1 MIFSIN
7 GDNRWLATLH
17 GLIFVLFLDQTYCPR
32 RVSSQTAKT
41 RGGTLQVPAYIGR
54 RISP

>member
-7 GDNRWLATLH
+7 GDNRWLDTLH
-17 GLIFVLFLDQTYCPR
+17 GLIFVLLLDQTYCPR